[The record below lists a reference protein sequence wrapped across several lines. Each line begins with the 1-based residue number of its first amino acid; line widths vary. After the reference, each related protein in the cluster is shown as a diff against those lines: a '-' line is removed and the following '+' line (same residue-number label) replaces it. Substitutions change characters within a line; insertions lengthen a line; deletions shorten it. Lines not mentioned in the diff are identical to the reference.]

1 MRQEMFLKKDVNV
14 LVSEPRTSILG
25 TQELFIE
32 AGSTINLTC
41 VIQTGGQPMASSHI
55 YWNYNGKVRGEK
67 LSISIAP
74 LFPRFGNGRKEKPQD
89 TRQPRCKMGKS
100 VLGERKS

>member
-1 MRQEMFLKKDVNV
+1 MFLKKDVNV

-55 YWNYNGKVRGEK
+55 YWNYNGKVSGER

-74 LFPRFGNGRKEKPQD
+74 RFRVSGTG
-89 TRQPRCKMGKS
+89 GKKS
-100 VLGERKS
+100 HRIHASRGAKWEREFWESENHN